1 MSILNQITIIFIA
14 SVFFGAILKFLKQ
27 PIFLAHIIV
36 GLFVG
41 SYFLPNFELRSSN
54 QYFEIITSL
63 LLFIG
68 GLTVNLKHFK
78 ELGDFTIVKNS
89 LAFLLISI
97 VFYFGLTF
105 LGFEVLESITLAL
118 AISLSSVVIL
128 NKVATDDYLHRNLFN
143 KIAQT
148 HLLVQTLFL
157 TLILVF
163 LNSFTANRFETDFYE
178 TLINNTLKTLILI
191 ANLYLFSRY
200 FITRIEKF
208 IVTSSEF
215 LFIFVIGFGFTVV
228 SLFKFLNLSYELGA
242 LLAGIMLSIHA
253 FSFELLSRLKV
264 IREVVLLGFFV
275 FLGAGLDFNVFSDKF
290 LLVLILVLLV
300 LVIKVVI
307 NLFVERLFRTPVRDN
322 FFSSISLVSLS
333 EFSIVIVLLA
343 VTSGILNYEIFSV
356 LGFTYIILAV
366 LNIYFIKHRVFIYDK
381 YFDLIQIFK
390 SKHEL
395 NEKLSETDVVLI
407 GCGKLGFDFLE
418 SYKYLKNKFL
428 VIDYDF
434 DVLNKLK
441 KLKINNYYGDISDM
455 SVFESLP
462 YLKSKLIYSSI
473 ADSEINAELLR
484 RLKIRKYSGVKIVVS
499 YSYSDTLEFYRLG
512 ADYVVMPEYISG
524 KFVADLTLNL
534 GFDSKKYLVEKSSH
548 LDSLKIKENHSF

>member
-41 SYFLPNFELRSSN
+41 SYFLPNFELRSNN

-78 ELGDFTIVKNS
+78 ELGEFTIVKNS

-264 IREVVLLGFFV
+264 IRELVLLGFFV

-395 NEKLSETDVVLI
+395 NEKLPETDVVLI

-524 KFVADLTLNL
+524 KFVADLTLNF